1 MTINFTI
8 LQSLMTGLNEL
19 AEKELP
25 FKLSLLVAKNL
36 SLLEKEQEFY
46 IAQEREFA
54 LKYLVIEN
62 GQFVQERENVF
73 KIKEGMEKECQ
84 EARETLNKFESE
96 VELRKLPV
104 SLLEQLN
111 FNPKTLMA
119 LESIID
125 EEA

>member
-8 LQSLMTGLNEL
+8 LQSLMIGLNEL

-111 FNPKTLMA
+111 FSPKTLMA

>member
-8 LQSLMTGLNEL
+8 LQSLMAGLNEL
-19 AEKELP
+19 ASKELP
-25 FKLSLLVAKNL
+25 FKLSLIIAKNL

-54 LKYLVIEN
+54 MKYLVIED
-62 GQFVQERENVF
+62 GQFVQERENIF
-73 KIKEGMEKECQ
+73 KIKEGLEKECQ
-84 EARETLNKFESE
+84 EARETLNKFEST
-96 VELRKLPV
+96 VELRKIPV
-104 SLLEQLN
+104 SLIEN
-111 FNPKTLMA
+111 MEFNPKTLMM

>member
-54 LKYLVIEN
+54 LKYLVIED

-84 EARETLNKFESE
+84 EARETLNKFETE
-96 VELRKLPV
+96 IELRKLPA
-104 SLLEQLN
+104 SLLEN
-111 FNPKTLMA
+111 MEFSPKTLMA

>member
-8 LQSLMTGLNEL
+8 LQSLMAGLNEL

-46 IAQEREFA
+46 IGQEREFA
-54 LKYLVIEN
+54 LKYLVIED

-73 KIKEGMEKECQ
+73 KIKEGLEKECQ

-96 VELRKLPV
+96 VNLRKIPA
-104 SLLEQLN
+104 SLLEN
-111 FNPKTLMA
+111 MEFNPKTLMA

>member
-8 LQSLMTGLNEL
+8 LQSLMTGLNDL
-19 AEKELP
+19 ASKELP
-25 FKLSLLVAKNL
+25 FKLSLMVAKNL

-46 IAQEREFA
+46 IEQEREFA
-54 LKYLVIEN
+54 FKYLVIED

-73 KIKEGMEKECQ
+73 KIKEGLEKECQ
-84 EARETLNKFESE
+84 EARETLNKFETE
-96 VELRKLPV
+96 VELRKLPA
-104 SLLEQLN
+104 SLLEN
-111 FNPKTLMA
+111 MEFSPKTLMA

>member
-8 LQSLMTGLNEL
+8 LQSLMAGLNEL

-46 IAQEREFA
+46 LNQEREFA
-54 LKYLVIEN
+54 FKYLVMED

-73 KIKEGMEKECQ
+73 KIKAGMEKECQ
-84 EARETLNKFESE
+84 EAREALNKFESE
-96 VELRKLPV
+96 VALRKLPA
-104 SLLEQLN
+104 SLLETLN
-111 FNPKTLMA
+111 FSPKTLMT
-119 LESIID
+119 LENIID

>member
-19 AEKELP
+19 ASKELP
-25 FKLSLLVAKNL
+25 FKLSLIIAKNL

-46 IAQEREFA
+46 ISQEREFA
-54 LKYLVIEN
+54 MKYLVMED
-62 GQFVQERENVF
+62 GQFVQERENIF
-73 KIKEGMEKECQ
+73 KIKEGLEKECQ
-84 EARETLNKFESE
+84 EARETLNKFEST
-96 VELRKLPV
+96 VELRKIPV
-104 SLLEQLN
+104 SLIEN
-111 FNPKTLMA
+111 MEFNPKTLMM

>member
-46 IAQEREFA
+46 LNQEREFA

-96 VELRKLPV
+96 VNLRKIPA
-104 SLLEQLN
+104 SWLEN
-111 FNPKTLMA
+111 MEFNPKTLMA

>member
-1 MTINFTI
+1 MTINFTM

-19 AEKELP
+19 ASKELP
-25 FKLSLLVAKNL
+25 FKLSLIIAKNL

-46 IAQEREFA
+46 VNQEREFA

-96 VELRKLPV
+96 VNLRKIPA
-104 SLLEQLN
+104 SLLEN
-111 FNPKTLMA
+111 MDFNPKTLMA

>member
-19 AEKELP
+19 ASKELP
-25 FKLSLLVAKNL
+25 FKLSLIIAKNL

-54 LKYLVIEN
+54 MKYLVMEN
-62 GQFVQERENVF
+62 GQFIQERENVF
-73 KIKEGMEKECQ
+73 KIKEGLEKECQ
-84 EARETLNKFESE
+84 EARETLNKFEST
-96 VELRKLPV
+96 VELRKIPV
-104 SLLEQLN
+104 SLIEN
-111 FNPKTLMA
+111 MEFNPKTLMM

>member
-46 IAQEREFA
+46 IGQEREFA
-54 LKYLVIEN
+54 LKYLVIED

-73 KIKEGMEKECQ
+73 KIKEGLEKECQ
-84 EARETLNKFESE
+84 EARETLNKFETE
-96 VELRKLPV
+96 VELRKLPA
-104 SLLEQLN
+104 SLLEN
-111 FNPKTLMA
+111 MEFSPKTLMA
-119 LESIID
+119 LENIID

>member
-46 IAQEREFA
+46 IGQEREFA
-54 LKYLVIEN
+54 FKYLVIEN
-62 GQFVQERENVF
+62 GQFVQERDNVF

-96 VELRKLPV
+96 VELRKLPA
-104 SLLEQLN
+104 SLLEN
-111 FNPKTLMA
+111 MDFNPKTLMA

>member
-46 IAQEREFA
+46 IGQEREFA

-73 KIKEGMEKECQ
+73 KIKDGMEQECQ

-96 VELRKLPV
+96 VNLRKIPA
-104 SLLEQLN
+104 SLLEN
-111 FNPKTLMA
+111 MEFNPKTLMA

>member
-1 MTINFTI
+1 MTINFMM
-8 LQSLMTGLNEL
+8 LQSLMAGLNEL

-46 IAQEREFA
+46 LNQEREFA
-54 LKYLVIEN
+54 FKYLVIED

-96 VELRKLPV
+96 VNLRKISA
-104 SLLEQLN
+104 SLLEN
-111 FNPKTLMA
+111 MEFNPKTLMA

>member
-1 MTINFTI
+1 MIINFTI

-46 IAQEREFA
+46 MAQEREFA
-54 LKYLVIEN
+54 FKYLVIEN

-84 EARETLNKFESE
+84 EARETLNKFESK
-96 VELRKLPV
+96 VDLRKLPV
-104 SLLEQLN
+104 SLLEKLD
-111 FNPKTLMA
+111 FSPKTLMA

>member
-8 LQSLMTGLNEL
+8 LQSLMAGLNEL
-19 AEKELP
+19 ASKELP
-25 FKLSLLVAKNL
+25 FKLSLIIAKNL

-54 LKYLVIEN
+54 MKYLVMEN
-62 GQFVQERENVF
+62 GQFVQERENIF
-73 KIKEGMEKECQ
+73 KIKEGLEKECQ
-84 EARETLNKFESE
+84 EARETLNKFEST
-96 VELRKLPV
+96 VELRKIPV
-104 SLLEQLN
+104 SLIEN
-111 FNPKTLMA
+111 MEFNPKTLMM

>member
-1 MTINFTI
+1 MTINFTTI
-8 LQSLMTGLNEL
+8 QSLMTGLNEL

-46 IAQEREFA
+46 LNQEREFA
-54 LKYLVIEN
+54 FKYLVMED

-73 KIKEGMEKECQ
+73 KIKTGMEKECQ
-84 EARETLNKFESE
+84 EAREALNKFESE
-96 VELRKLPV
+96 VALRKLPV
-104 SLLEQLN
+104 SLLEALD
-111 FNPKTLMA
+111 FSPKTLMA
-119 LESIID
+119 LENIID